1 MATKQTTGSKAKSS
15 RKKPAS
21 MTARTVKAKSTRAK
35 AATKA
40 AARKTIARAV
50 DGDAKGNMFT
60 RADLKSRGWT
70 DGMIKRL
77 LGGPDSTKESGR
89 NGFPAAHLYDRQRV
103 LNVEET
109 SEFQD
114 APGKARNRSVAL
126 SRSME
131 ERDYPDIV
139 SRSALKKWG
148 WTDTLID
155 RYLGDPD
162 ELGTNPISPSGPDVK
177 YYKKERIQE
186 TERRSEVKEALV
198 KVLEKRNGSAL
209 GTDRKTPSRASSP
222 KRGKTSQRGAR
233 DSIAHRIGA
242 ASGKRLVIVESPAK
256 ARTVGQILGNR
267 YVVTASQGHV
277 RDLPKGKMGVDLD
290 NDFEP
295 SYVTMRDK
303 MPLVKEIKRA
313 GDEAADIY
321 LATDPDRE
329 GEAISWHLQ
338 TAAGWDKATANP
350 PKRVVF
356 HEITKDA
363 VEEAFKHPREIDMKL
378 VNAQQAR
385 RILDRLVGYQISP
398 LLGKRVQRGTSAGR
412 VQSVSLRLVTDRE
425 KEIQAFIPVESWSL
439 DAELHKAADQAT
451 KANLFPAAL
460 HSIKGNRQRLTIS
473 AEEEARGYES
483 ELKEA
488 AYAVAEVR
496 KREVRQRPA
505 APFTTSTLQQEAGR
519 KLRFTAQRTMS
530 VAQQLYEGLTVGSE
544 GSVGLITYMRTDSV
558 QVAETAVQEA
568 RLYIGDKYG
577 KDYLPDK
584 PRAYRTRTKSAQ
596 EAHEAI
602 RPTAIGRSPDSLKPY
617 LTTEQFRLYGLIWA
631 RMLASQ
637 MADARS
643 DATTVNIDAAC
654 KPLVDGEDGRVFN
667 FRATG
672 SVLKFPGFRTLY
684 MEGKDEGDAEEASN
698 SLPELAVGD
707 ALNCNSLE
715 ANQHFTQPP
724 PRFTEATLVKAME
737 ERGIGRPS
745 TYAPTIGVL
754 LARNYV
760 SKENNS
766 LHPSLL
772 GTTVSDLLTQFFTDI
787 MNPDFTA
794 YMEEKLDEVS
804 QGEREWVPMLQEFYG
819 PFAEHLDN
827 ANENMPRVKPE
838 DEATDEVCE
847 NCEKPM
853 VIKTGRFGRFMACTG
868 YPQCRTT
875 RQIKETGEGASAPA
889 DTETDEIC
897 EQCGKPMVLKTG
909 RFGQFIACSDYP
921 TCKNT
926 HPMKT
931 GAKCPLC
938 DGDLVERGSRRGVFY
953 GCSNYPECK
962 YTNNRRPLPDP
973 CPECDGLM
981 VGNRDGSSAC
991 TVCAW
996 KAAAPEATD
1005 AEASGSSQEQ
1015 ELATVGD

>member
-1 MATKQTTGSKAKSS
+1 MATKKTTSTKAGAGS
-15 RKKPAS
+15 RKKPDS
-21 MTARTVKAKSTRAK
+21 MTARTVKPKSTRAK
-35 AATKA
+35 AAGKATGKA
-40 AARKTIARAV
+40 AGKAPSKAATGSKTPRSTAAR
-50 DGDAKGNMFT
+50 T
-60 RADLKSRGWT
+60 RA
-70 DGMIKRL
+70 
-77 LGGPDSTKESGR
+77 
-89 NGFPAAHLYDRQRV
+89 AAQ
-103 LNVEET
+103 
-109 SEFQD
+109 
-114 APGKARNRSVAL
+114 GARSL
-126 SRSME
+126 
-131 ERDYPDIV
+131 
-139 SRSALKKWG
+139 
-148 WTDTLID
+148 
-155 RYLGDPD
+155 
-162 ELGTNPISPSGPDVK
+162 
-177 YYKKERIQE
+177 
-186 TERRSEVKEALV
+186 
-198 KVLEKRNGSAL
+198 
-209 GTDRKTPSRASSP
+209 
-222 KRGKTSQRGAR
+222 GKTA
-233 DSIAHRIGA
+233 
-242 ASGKRLVIVESPAK
+242 GKRLVIVESPAK

-277 RDLPKGKMGVDLD
+277 RDLPKSKMGVDLE
-290 NDFEP
+290 NEFQP

-313 GDEAADIY
+313 GDEASDIF

-338 TAAGWDKATANP
+338 TAAGWDKDDARI

-363 VEEAFKHPREIDMKL
+363 VEEAFQHPREIDMKL

-398 LLGKRVQRGTSAGR
+398 LLAKRVQRGLSAGR
-412 VQSVSLRLVTDRE
+412 VQSVALRLVTDRE
-425 KEIQAFIPVESWSL
+425 KDIEAFIPEESWSL
-439 DAELHKAADQAT
+439 DAQMHKSADPAT

-460 HSIKGNRQRLTIS
+460 HSVKGSRRRLTIGVE
-473 AEEEARGYES
+473 AEARAYEA
-483 ELKEA
+483 ELKD
-488 AYAVAEVR
+488 AVYTVADVR

-530 VAQQLYEGLTVGSE
+530 VAQQLYEGLAVGSE
-544 GSVGLITYMRTDSV
+544 GSVGLITYMRTDST

-568 RLYIGDKYG
+568 RQFIRGKYG
-577 KDYLPDK
+577 KEYMPEK
-584 PRAYRTRTKSAQ
+584 PRSYRTRTKAAQ

-602 RPTAIGRSPDSLKPY
+602 RPTSIARTPEALKDH
-617 LTTEQFRLYGLIWA
+617 LTAEQFRLYGLIWA

-654 KPLVDGEDGRVFN
+654 KPQADAQEGRVFN

-684 MEGKDEGDAEEASN
+684 LEGRDEGDAEENSN
-698 SLPELAVGD
+698 SLPELAQGD
-707 ALNCNSLE
+707 ALNCQQLE

-760 SKENNS
+760 TKENNS
-766 LHPSLL
+766 LHPTLL
-772 GTTVSDLLTQFFTDI
+772 GTTVSDLLTRFFTDI

-794 YMEEKLDEVS
+794 QMEEKLDEVS
-804 QGEREWVPMLQEFYG
+804 QGERDWVPMLQEFYA
-819 PFAEHLDN
+819 PFAEDLLN
-827 ANENMPRVKPE
+827 ANENMPRVKPD

-847 NCEKPM
+847 NCGMPM

-875 RQIKETGEGASAPA
+875 RQLKDTGEGAAP

-897 EQCGKPMVLKTG
+897 EECGKPMVLKTG
-909 RFGQFIACSDYP
+909 RYGKFIACSSYP

-931 GAKCPLC
+931 GATCPRC
-938 DGDLVERGSRRGVFY
+938 NGDLVERGSRRGVFF
-953 GCSNYPECK
+953 GCSNYPDCK
-962 YTNNRRPLPDP
+962 YTNNKRPLPEP
-973 CPECDGLM
+973 CPECQGLM
-981 VGNRDGSSAC
+981 VVERDGGHAC
-991 TVCAW
+991 TNCAW
-996 KAAAPEATD
+996 RVAADKP
-1005 AEASGSSQEQ
+1005 EQ
-1015 ELATVGD
+1015 ELAAVGD

>member
-1 MATKQTTGSKAKSS
+1 MATKKSTSTKAKAGSK
-15 RKKPAS
+15 KKPET

-35 AATKA
+35 ATGKATGKATAKSADKA
-40 AARKTIARAV
+40 AAGSKSTRATAGRARAASQ
-50 DGDAKGNMFT
+50 G
-60 RADLKSRGWT
+60 
-70 DGMIKRL
+70 
-77 LGGPDSTKESGR
+77 
-89 NGFPAAHLYDRQRV
+89 
-103 LNVEET
+103 
-109 SEFQD
+109 
-114 APGKARNRSVAL
+114 ARSL
-126 SRSME
+126 
-131 ERDYPDIV
+131 
-139 SRSALKKWG
+139 
-148 WTDTLID
+148 
-155 RYLGDPD
+155 
-162 ELGTNPISPSGPDVK
+162 
-177 YYKKERIQE
+177 
-186 TERRSEVKEALV
+186 
-198 KVLEKRNGSAL
+198 
-209 GTDRKTPSRASSP
+209 
-222 KRGKTSQRGAR
+222 GKTA
-233 DSIAHRIGA
+233 
-242 ASGKRLVIVESPAK
+242 GKRLVIVESPAK

-277 RDLPKGKMGVDLD
+277 RDLPKSKMGVDLE
-290 NDFEP
+290 NQFEP

-338 TAAGWDKATANP
+338 TAAGWDKPDARM

-363 VEEAFKHPREIDMKL
+363 VEEAFRHPREIDMKL

-398 LLGKRVQRGTSAGR
+398 LLAKRVQRGLSAGR
-412 VQSVSLRLVTDRE
+412 VQSVALRLVTDRE
-425 KEIQAFIPVESWSL
+425 KDIEAFVPEESWTL
-439 DAELHKAADQAT
+439 DAQLHKAADQAT
-451 KANLFPAAL
+451 KANLFPASL
-460 HSIKGNRQRLTIS
+460 HSVKGSRRRLTIGV
-473 AEEEARGYES
+473 EEEARAYEA
-483 ELKEA
+483 ELKDA
-488 AYAVAEVR
+488 AYTVADVR

-530 VAQQLYEGLTVGSE
+530 VAQQLYEGLAVGSE
-544 GSVGLITYMRTDSV
+544 GSVGLITYMRTDST
-558 QVAETAVQEA
+558 QVADTAVQEA
-568 RLYIGDKYG
+568 RQFIRGKYG
-577 KDYLPDK
+577 KEYLPDK
-584 PRAYRTRTKSAQ
+584 PRSYRTRTKAAQ

-602 RPTAIGRSPDSLKPY
+602 RPTSIARTPESLKDH
-617 LTTEQFRLYGLIWA
+617 LSAEQFRLYGLIWS

-643 DATTVNIDAAC
+643 DATTVDIDAAC
-654 KPLVDGEDGRVFN
+654 KPQSGGEAGRVFN

-684 MEGKDEGDAEEASN
+684 LEGKDEGDAEENSN
-698 SLPELAVGD
+698 SLPELAPGD
-707 ALNCNSLE
+707 SLNCQQLE

-760 SKENNS
+760 TKENNS
-766 LHPSLL
+766 LHPTQL
-772 GTTVSDLLTQFFTDI
+772 GATVSDLLTQFFTGI

-794 YMEEKLDEVS
+794 QMEEKLDEVS
-804 QGEREWVPMLQEFYG
+804 QGERDWVPMLQEFYG
-819 PFAEHLDN
+819 PFAQDLLN
-827 ANENMPRVKPE
+827 ANENMPRVKPD

-847 NCEKPM
+847 NCGLPM

-875 RQIKETGEGASAPA
+875 RQIKEDGAEATAA
-889 DTETDEIC
+889 DVETDEVC

-909 RFGQFIACSDYP
+909 RYGQFVACSNYP

-931 GAKCPLC
+931 GAACPRC
-938 DGDLVERGSRRGVFY
+938 DGDLVERGSRRGVFF
-953 GCSNYPECK
+953 GCSNYPDCK
-962 YTNNRRPLPDP
+962 YTSNKRPLPDP
-973 CPECDGLM
+973 CPECQGLM
-981 VGNRDGSSAC
+981 VVERDGSHSC

-996 KAAAPEATD
+996 KVAAAAPEP
-1005 AEASGSSQEQ
+1005 
-1015 ELATVGD
+1015 ELAAVGG

>member
-1 MATKQTTGSKAKSS
+1 MAAKQSTGTRAKAGA
-15 RKKPAS
+15 KKPDS
-21 MTARTVKAKSTRAK
+21 MTSRTVKAKSTRAG
-35 AATKA
+35 AAG
-40 AARKTIARAV
+40 KT
-50 DGDAKGNMFT
+50 T
-60 RADLKSRGWT
+60 
-70 DGMIKRL
+70 
-77 LGGPDSTKESGR
+77 
-89 NGFPAAHLYDRQRV
+89 
-103 LNVEET
+103 
-109 SEFQD
+109 
-114 APGKARNRSVAL
+114 GKATGKATGKSAAS
-126 SRSME
+126 SRS
-131 ERDYPDIV
+131 
-139 SRSALKKWG
+139 
-148 WTDTLID
+148 
-155 RYLGDPD
+155 
-162 ELGTNPISPSGPDVK
+162 
-177 YYKKERIQE
+177 
-186 TERRSEVKEALV
+186 
-198 KVLEKRNGSAL
+198 GSAT
-209 GTDRKTPSRASSP
+209 GA
-222 KRGKTSQRGAR
+222 RGKT
-233 DSIAHRIGA
+233 A
-242 ASGKRLVIVESPAK
+242 AQSVKSLGKTSGKRLVIVESPAK
-256 ARTVGQILGNR
+256 ARTVGQILGRR

-277 RDLPKGKMGVDLD
+277 RDLPKGKMGVDLEH
-290 NDFEP
+290 DFEP

-363 VEEAFKHPREIDMKL
+363 VEQAFQHPREIDMKL

-398 LLGKRVQRGTSAGR
+398 LLGKRVQRGLSAGR
-412 VQSVSLRLVTDRE
+412 VQSVALRLVTDRE
-425 KEIQAFIPVESWSL
+425 KEIRAFIPEESWTL
-439 DAELHKAADQAT
+439 DAQLHKAADRAT

-460 HSIKGNRQRLTIS
+460 HSIKGNRRRLTIGV
-473 AEEEARGYES
+473 EEEARAYET
-483 ELKEA
+483 ELKDA
-488 AYAVAEVR
+488 AYTVAEVR

-530 VAQQLYEGLTVGSE
+530 VAQQLYEGLSVGSE

-568 RLYIGDKYG
+568 RQYIRDKYG
-577 KDYLPDK
+577 KEYLPDK
-584 PRAYRTRTKSAQ
+584 PRTYRTRTKAAQ

-602 RPTAIGRSPDSLKPY
+602 RPTSMGRSPDSLKPS
-617 LTTEQFRLYGLIWA
+617 LTAEQFRLYGLIWA

-654 KPLVDGEDGRVFN
+654 KPQANGEEGRVFN

-707 ALNCNSLE
+707 ALNCKSLD

-794 YMEEKLDEVS
+794 HMEEKLDEVS

-838 DEATDEVCE
+838 DEVTDESCE
-847 NCEKPM
+847 NCGKPM

-875 RQIKETGEGASAPA
+875 RQLKESDSGDNAVA
-889 DTETDEIC
+889 DTETDEVC

-921 TCKNT
+921 KCKNT

-981 VGNRDGSSAC
+981 VANRDGSTAC

-996 KAAAPEATD
+996 KAPAQTVTD
-1005 AEASGSSQEQ
+1005 AEESGSGREQ

>member
-1 MATKQTTGSKAKSS
+1 MVTKQTKGTKGKSGGK
-15 RKKPAS
+15 KKPDN
-21 MTARTVKAKSTRAK
+21 MTARTVRAKSSGK
-35 AATKA
+35 AASKSTGKVTGKAAGKTGGKA
-40 AARKTIARAV
+40 AA
-50 DGDAKGNMFT
+50 G
-60 RADLKSRGWT
+60 
-70 DGMIKRL
+70 
-77 LGGPDSTKESGR
+77 
-89 NGFPAAHLYDRQRV
+89 
-103 LNVEET
+103 
-109 SEFQD
+109 
-114 APGKARNRSVAL
+114 
-126 SRSME
+126 SRS
-131 ERDYPDIV
+131 
-139 SRSALKKWG
+139 
-148 WTDTLID
+148 
-155 RYLGDPD
+155 
-162 ELGTNPISPSGPDVK
+162 
-177 YYKKERIQE
+177 
-186 TERRSEVKEALV
+186 
-198 KVLEKRNGSAL
+198 GSAAN
-209 GTDRKTPSRASSP
+209 TRSRASAQSV
-222 KRGKTSQRGAR
+222 KSLGKTS
-233 DSIAHRIGA
+233 
-242 ASGKRLVIVESPAK
+242 GKSLVIVESPAK
-256 ARTVGQILGNR
+256 ARTVGQILGRR

-290 NDFEP
+290 KDFEP
-295 SYVTMRDK
+295 SYVTVREK
-303 MPLVKEIKRA
+303 LPLVKEIKRA
-313 GDEAADIY
+313 GDEAANIY

-338 TAAGWDKATANP
+338 TAAGWDKPDAKP
-350 PKRVVF
+350 PQRVVF

-363 VEEAFKHPREIDMKL
+363 VEDAFQHPREIDMKL

-412 VQSVSLRLVTDRE
+412 VQSVALRLVTDRE
-425 KEIQAFIPVESWSL
+425 KEIQAFVPEESWTL
-439 DAELHKAADQAT
+439 DAQLHKSADEAT

-460 HSIKGNRQRLTIS
+460 HSLKGERKRLSI
-473 AEEEARGYES
+473 AVEEEARAYEA
-483 ELKEA
+483 ELRDA
-488 AYAVAEVR
+488 AYTVAEVR

-530 VAQQLYEGLTVGSE
+530 VAQQLYEGLSVGRE
-544 GSVGLITYMRTDSV
+544 GSVGLITYMRTDST

-568 RLYIGDKYG
+568 RQYIRDKYG

-584 PRAYRTRTKSAQ
+584 PRAYRTRAKAAQ

-602 RPTAIGRSPDSLKPY
+602 RPTAITRSPDSLKDY
-617 LTTEQFRLYGLIWA
+617 LTAEQFRLYSLIWA

-654 KPLVDGEDGRVFN
+654 RPQADGVAGRVFN

-684 MEGKDEGDAEEASN
+684 LEGKDEGDVEENAN

-707 ALNCNSLE
+707 ALSCNSLD

-760 SKENNS
+760 SKEGNS
-766 LHPSLL
+766 LHPTQL
-772 GTTVSDLLTQFFTDI
+772 GNTVSDLLTQFFTDI

-794 YMEEKLDEVS
+794 QMEEKLDEVS
-804 QGEREWVPMLQEFYG
+804 QGEREWVPMLREFYG
-819 PFAEHLDN
+819 PFAEHLLN
-827 ANENMPRVKPE
+827 ANENMPRVKPD

-847 NCEKPM
+847 NCGKPM
-853 VIKTGRFGRFMACTG
+853 VIKTGRFGRFIACTG

-875 RQIKETGEGASAPA
+875 RQLKDDGDAAAAA
-889 DTETDEIC
+889 DVETDEVC

-921 TCKNT
+921 KCKNT

-931 GAKCPLC
+931 GASCPQC
-938 DGDLVERGSRRGVFY
+938 GGDLVERGSRRGVFY
-953 GCSNYPECK
+953 GCSNYPECR
-962 YTNNRRPLPDP
+962 YTNNRRPLPEP
-973 CPECDGLM
+973 CPECQGLM
-981 VGNRDGSSAC
+981 VENRDGSHAC

-996 KAAAPEATD
+996 KVAAPPADPSAAAD
-1005 AEASGSSQEQ
+1005 SGGSRER

>member
-1 MATKQTTGSKAKSS
+1 
-15 RKKPAS
+15 
-21 MTARTVKAKSTRAK
+21 
-35 AATKA
+35 
-40 AARKTIARAV
+40 
-50 DGDAKGNMFT
+50 
-60 RADLKSRGWT
+60 
-70 DGMIKRL
+70 
-77 LGGPDSTKESGR
+77 
-89 NGFPAAHLYDRQRV
+89 
-103 LNVEET
+103 
-109 SEFQD
+109 
-114 APGKARNRSVAL
+114 
-126 SRSME
+126 ME

-439 DAELHKAADQAT
+439 DAELHKAADQA
-451 KANLFPAAL
+451 AL

-637 MADARS
+637 MADALS

-654 KPLVDGEDGRVFN
+654 KPLADG
-667 FRATG
+667 G

-787 MNPDFTA
+787 MDPDFTA

-875 RQIKETGEGASAPA
+875 RQIKETA
-889 DTETDEIC
+889 
-897 EQCGKPMVLKTG
+897 
-909 RFGQFIACSDYP
+909 
-921 TCKNT
+921 
-926 HPMKT
+926 